1 MNIALR
7 LADYEKE
14 ISEAKRGGV
23 LSFLRIG
30 KALHAINQGDLWQG
44 QASSFSSYVESA
56 LGFRRSWAYSMIS
69 VWQVWGTQLLEAP
82 DLQSVE
88 ITRLVKLLPLTT
100 DENKEELLHTA
111 AHIPDVA
118 GFENN
123 LKNLRGKK
131 GTDECTPDHRFQ
143 VVSFWQCELCGL
155 RKKTED
161 K

>member
-44 QASSFSSYVESA
+44 QASSFSSYVENS
-56 LGFRRSWAYSMIS
+56 LGLKRSWAYSLIN
-69 VWQVWGTQLLEAP
+69 VWQVWGQQLLAAP

-100 DENKEELLHTA
+100 DENKEELLHAA
-111 AHIPDVA
+111 AHIPDVR

-131 GTDECTPDHRFQ
+131 GTDECDHNFQ